1 MENLF
6 EHHSDRDLVGVLER
20 VLDALTEERLR
31 LDAPEQRLQVALA
44 VVRVA
49 SRAQVWAQQLI
60 AGIEADE
67 VAVQAHGT
75 STRTWLT
82 DTALLTPREAA
93 RMLRA
98 GHDLARFAQVA
109 RAGSIGEVSAAQAGA
124 ITSVLADL
132 PAEFDA
138 EQLAQGEAT
147 MIEFAHTH
155 NSRELRTLSQHL
167 VEVLDP
173 EVAEQTEAERL
184 ERDLRGARARRSL
197 GFHDDGH
204 GSVLI
209 RGSLPVADAEP
220 LRKLI
225 DSYAAQLKRG
235 LEGLDPLHPV
245 PTAAQRRADA
255 LVRLVERH
263 QQRSLAPC
271 LGGDR
276 PRVTVTVSWETLL
289 KQASE
294 TGTASHPDTGATET
308 SATETSATETSATQ
322 TSATQTSATQ
332 TTATESGATES
343 GATTHTVPGASAG
356 RNTSAGLATPPRLGG
371 GITGTGRQIA
381 ASVLRG
387 LLCDADILPIVL
399 GGSSEIL
406 DVGREHRLVTP
417 AIRAALNQR
426 DQGCVFPGCDAAPE
440 ASHAH
445 HITPWWNGGTT
456 ALHNLVLLCPH
467 HHAII
472 EPGHHPNADRWRLT
486 LRPDGISE
494 IRPPRRVDPQQKPRV
509 HARFLTG
516 LRTEVTSAVTPPAI
530 GETPHHPG
538 ADHPV
543 IPATATPLSR

>member
-67 VAVQAHGT
+67 VAVQVHGT

-109 RAGSIGEVSAAQAGA
+109 RAASTGEVLAAQAEA

-173 EVAEQTEAERL
+173 EIAEQTEAERL
-184 ERDLRGARARRSL
+184 ERDLREARARRSL

-245 PTAAQRRADA
+245 PTAPQRRADA

-294 TGTASHPDTGATET
+294 TGTASHPDTGAT
-308 SATETSATETSATQ
+308 Q
-322 TSATQTSATQ
+322 TS
-332 TTATESGATES
+332 
-343 GATTHTVPGASAG
+343 ATTHTVPGASAG

-472 EPGHHPNADRWRLT
+472 EPGHNPNADRWRLT

-516 LRTEVTSAVTPPAI
+516 LRT
-530 GETPHHPG
+530 
-538 ADHPV
+538 
-543 IPATATPLSR
+543 

>member
-67 VAVQAHGT
+67 VAVQVHGT

-109 RAGSIGEVSAAQAGA
+109 RAASTGEVSAAQAEA

-173 EVAEQTEAERL
+173 EIAEQTEAERL
-184 ERDLRGARARRSL
+184 ERDLREARARRSL

-245 PTAAQRRADA
+245 PTAAKRRADA

-308 SATETSATETSATQ
+308 SATESSATESGATESGATETSATETSATESGATESGATQ
-322 TSATQTSATQ
+322 TSATQTSAT
-332 TTATESGATES
+332 ESGATQTS
-343 GATTHTVPGASAG
+343 ATTHTVPGASAG

-381 ASVLRG
+381 PSVLRG

-440 ASHAH
+440 TSHAH
-445 HITPWWNGGTT
+445 HITPWWSGGST

-467 HHAII
+467 HHGII

-516 LRTEVTSAVTPPAI
+516 LRT
-530 GETPHHPG
+530 
-538 ADHPV
+538 
-543 IPATATPLSR
+543 

>member
-67 VAVQAHGT
+67 VAVQVHGT

-109 RAGSIGEVSAAQAGA
+109 RAASTGEVLAAQAEA

-245 PTAAQRRADA
+245 PTAPQRRADA

-294 TGTASHPDTGATET
+294 TGTASHPDTGATQ
-308 SATETSATETSATQ
+308 TSATETSATQ
-322 TSATQTSATQ
+322 TSATETS
-332 TTATESGATES
+332 ATESGATQS
-343 GATTHTVPGASAG
+343 GATQTSATTHTVPGASAG

-472 EPGHHPNADRWRLT
+472 EPGHNPNADRWRLT

-516 LRTEVTSAVTPPAI
+516 LRT
-530 GETPHHPG
+530 
-538 ADHPV
+538 
-543 IPATATPLSR
+543 